1 VREAEKEHMEALKV
15 RESIGDPVGI
25 ALTWTDLASIYVQE
39 RQYKKAVD
47 FGQRSLAVLGDNP
60 NVTPTDRIAVR
71 QILGTALCES
81 HDCGRAIPMLKDA
94 VDLASRNFGADSL
107 SVAIT
112 SYVLGYAYWRSGDI
126 VDARASMERGMVRIK
141 ADLGWGHPLYVKSM
155 NTYARVL
162 RAQGQ
167 LEAAATVESEARAAS
182 GVVDARSLTRSSA
195 FAGAPSH

>member
-1 VREAEKEHMEALKV
+1 MEALKV

-182 GVVDARSLTRSSA
+182 GVVDARSLTHSSA